1 MGLKRQKRYSVPDL
15 QDLYNQVIL
24 DHYRKP
30 RNFYRLER
38 ANRQADGLN
47 PFCGDTLTVF
57 LLLEEGILRE
67 ISFVG
72 TGCAISIASAS
83 VMTESLKGKTEAEAK
98 IAFDRFHQLLANSS
112 EAAPDPPATPGDWG
126 VFSTL
131 REYPVRVKCATLAWQ
146 AMRAALEGRKE
157 TASTE

>member
-1 MGLKRQKRYSVPDL
+1 LPDL

-30 RNFYRLER
+30 RNFHRLEH

-57 LLLEEGILRE
+57 LLLEEGVLQD

-83 VMTESLKGKTEAEAK
+83 MMTESLKGKTEAETK
-98 IAFDRFHQLLANSS
+98 TTFERFLKLVASSS
-112 EAAPDPPATPGDWG
+112 ETEPDPAALGDWG

-146 AMRAALEGRKE
+146 AMRAALEGRQQ
-157 TASTE
+157 

>member
-1 MGLKRQKRYSVPDL
+1 MPDL

-38 ANRQADGLN
+38 ANRQAEGLN
-47 PFCGDTLTVF
+47 PFCGDKLTVF
-57 LLLEEGILRE
+57 LLLEEGILRD

-83 VMTESLKGKTEAEAK
+83 IMTESLKGKTEAET
-98 IAFDRFHQLLANSS
+98 ILAFERFHQLVTNSS
-112 EAAPDPPATPGDWG
+112 EAEQVSLGDLG

-146 AMRAALEGRKE
+146 AMRAALEGRQQ

>member
-1 MGLKRQKRYSVPDL
+1 MPDL

-24 DHYRKP
+24 DHYRRP
-30 RNFYRLER
+30 RNFYKPER

-47 PFCGDTLTVF
+47 PFCGDKLTVF
-57 LLLEEGILRE
+57 LLIEEGILRD

-83 VMTESLKGKTEAEAK
+83 VMTETLKGKTEAEMK
-98 IAFDRFHQLLANSS
+98 IAFDRFFQLLANSS
-112 EAAPDPPATPGDWG
+112 EVGTLPSTLGDLG

-131 REYPVRVKCATLAWQ
+131 RAYPVRVKCATLAWQ
-146 AMRAALEGRKE
+146 AMRAALEGRQQ
-157 TASTE
+157 

>member
-1 MGLKRQKRYSVPDL
+1 VADL

-30 RNFYRLER
+30 RNFYRLEA

-57 LLLEEGILRE
+57 LLLEEGILRD

-83 VMTESLKGKTEAEAK
+83 IMTESLKGKTEDETK
-98 IAFDRFHQLLANSS
+98 NAFDHFIQLLANSS
-112 EAAPDPPATPGDWG
+112 EAGPDSATLGDLG

-131 REYPVRVKCATLAWQ
+131 REYPVRIKCATLAWQ
-146 AMRAALEGRKE
+146 AMRTALEGRQQ

>member
-1 MGLKRQKRYSVPDL
+1 VPDL
-15 QDLYNQVIL
+15 EDLYNQVIL

-30 RNFYRLER
+30 RNFYKLER
-38 ANRQADGLN
+38 ANRQADGSN

-57 LLLEEGILRE
+57 LLLEEGVLQD
-67 ISFVG
+67 ISFTG

-83 VMTESLKGKTEAEAK
+83 IMTESLKGKTEAETK
-98 IAFDRFHQLLANSS
+98 IAFERFLRLMANSS
-112 EAAPDPPATPGDWG
+112 ETEPDTAGLGDGG

-146 AMRAALEGRKE
+146 AMRAALEGSQQ

>member
-1 MGLKRQKRYSVPDL
+1 VPDL

-30 RNFYRLER
+30 RNFYRLEG

-57 LLLEEGILRE
+57 LLLEEGILRD

-83 VMTESLKGKTEAEAK
+83 IMTESLKGKTEAETK
-98 IAFDRFHQLLANSS
+98 IAFERFQGLLANSADAGAEPS
-112 EAAPDPPATPGDWG
+112 APGDLG

-146 AMRAALEGRKE
+146 AMRAALEGHQK

>member
-1 MGLKRQKRYSVPDL
+1 MPDL

-30 RNFYRLER
+30 RNFYKLEH

-47 PFCGDTLTVF
+47 PFCGDKLTVF
-57 LLLEEGILRE
+57 LLLAEGILRD

-83 VMTESLKGKTEAEAK
+83 VMTESLKGKTEAETK
-98 IAFDRFHQLLANSS
+98 IAFERFHQLVANSS
-112 EAAPDPPATPGDWG
+112 EAVSDPSAALGDLG

-146 AMRAALEGRKE
+146 AMRAALEGRQQ

>member
-1 MGLKRQKRYSVPDL
+1 MPDL

-30 RNFYRLER
+30 RNFCRLER
-38 ANRQADGLN
+38 ANRQAEGLN

-57 LLLEEGILRE
+57 LLLEEGVLQD

-83 VMTESLKGKTEAEAK
+83 IMTESLKGKTEAETK
-98 IAFDRFHQLLANSS
+98 IAFERFHKLVANSS
-112 EAAPDPPATPGDWG
+112 ETETGSSGPGRLGSLFD
-126 VFSTL
+126 SA
-131 REYPVRVKCATLAWQ
+131 RVSCARQ
-146 AMRAALEGRKE
+146 MRHSCLGSYARGP
-157 TASTE
+157 

>member
-1 MGLKRQKRYSVPDL
+1 MPDL

-38 ANRQADGLN
+38 ANKQAEGLN
-47 PFCGDTLTVF
+47 PFCGDKLTVF
-57 LLLEEGILRE
+57 LLLEESVLRD

-83 VMTESLKGKTEAEAK
+83 IMTESLKGKTEAET
-98 IAFDRFHQLLANSS
+98 ILAFERFHELVTNSS
-112 EAAPDPPATPGDWG
+112 EAGSVPLGDLG

-131 REYPVRVKCATLAWQ
+131 REYPVRIKCATLAWQ
-146 AMRAALEGRKE
+146 AMRAALEGHQQ

>member
-1 MGLKRQKRYSVPDL
+1 MPDL

-47 PFCGDTLTVF
+47 PFCGDALTVF
-57 LLLEEGILRE
+57 LLLEEGILRD

-83 VMTESLKGKTEAEAK
+83 IMTESLKGKTEAET
-98 IAFDRFHQLLANSS
+98 ILAFERFHQLVTNSS
-112 EAAPDPPATPGDWG
+112 EAEQVSLGDLG

-146 AMRAALEGRKE
+146 AMRAALEGDQQ

>member
-1 MGLKRQKRYSVPDL
+1 VPDL

-30 RNFYRLER
+30 RNFYRLEG

-47 PFCGDTLTVF
+47 PFCGDKLTVF
-57 LLLEEGILRE
+57 LLLEEGILRD

-83 VMTESLKGKTEAEAK
+83 IMTEILKGKSEAETK
-98 IAFDRFHQLLANSS
+98 IAFERFHTLVANSS
-112 EAAPDPPATPGDWG
+112 ETKLDPAPLGDEKI
-126 VFSTL
+126 FSTL
-131 REYPVRVKCATLAWQ
+131 HEYPVRVKCATLAWQ
-146 AMRAALEGRKE
+146 AMRAALEGSQQ

>member
-1 MGLKRQKRYSVPDL
+1 MPDL
-15 QDLYNQVIL
+15 ENLYNQVIL

-30 RNFYRLER
+30 RNFYKLER

-57 LLLEEGILRE
+57 LLLEEGVLKD
-67 ISFVG
+67 ISFTG

-83 VMTESLKGKTEAEAK
+83 IMTESLKGKTEAETK
-98 IAFDRFHQLLANSS
+98 IAFERFLKLMASPS
-112 EAAPDPPATPGDWG
+112 ETEPDTAGLGDGG

-146 AMRAALEGRKE
+146 AMRAALEGSQQ